1 MQVFQAL
8 ALFGAAALGGALNSV
23 AGGGSFFTVPMLIFT
38 GMPSVRANVTSTVAL
53 WPGSA
58 ASVFA
63 YRNELRAQRH
73 LVPILAGVSLVGGI
87 LGALLLLFTPQTT
100 FDQLFPYLL
109 LLATLLFTF
118 SPQLTR
124 WVRARFGGDRAG
136 GSTVG
141 RSKLSMVLLQ
151 LVISV
156 YGGYFGGGIGIMML
170 AALALMGLQNIHEMN
185 GLKTVLATF
194 INGIAVV
201 IFVLSP
207 YITGA
212 SAVAWPQAI
221 LMLVGAV
228 VGGYGGAA
236 FARRLP
242 SQVVRTFVII
252 VSISLT
258 IYFFVWG

>member
-1 MQVFQAL
+1 MQVFQAV
-8 ALFGAAALGGALNSV
+8 ALFVAAVLGGALNSV

-38 GMPSVRANVTSTVAL
+38 GMPSITANVTSTVAL

-73 LVPILAGVSLVGGI
+73 LAPVLAVVSLVGGV

-100 FDQLFPYLL
+100 FDRLFPWLL
-109 LLATLLFTF
+109 LLATLLFAF

-124 WVRARFGGDRAG
+124 VVRARFGGANDG
-136 GSTVG
+136 TVQ
-141 RSKLSMVLLQ
+141 RSSLGVVLLQ
-151 LVISV
+151 LIIGI

-185 GLKTVLATF
+185 GLKTLLATF
-194 INGIAVV
+194 INGVAIV
-201 IFVLSP
+201 IFVLAP
-207 YITGA
+207 YITG
-212 SAVAWPQAI
+212 SGAVAWPQAL

-228 VGGYGGAA
+228 VGGYSGAA

-242 SQVVRTFVII
+242 AQAVRTFVII
-252 VSISLT
+252 VSVLLT
-258 IYFFVWG
+258 VYFFVRG

>member
-8 ALFGAAALGGALNSV
+8 ALFVAAALGGALNSV

-38 GMPSVRANVTSTVAL
+38 GMPSITANVTSTVAL

-73 LVPILAGVSLVGGI
+73 LVPILAAVSLVGGI

-124 WVRARFGGDRAG
+124 AVRARFGGGDN
-136 GSTVG
+136 GSTAG
-141 RSKLSMVLLQ
+141 RSTLSMVLLQ
-151 LVISV
+151 FIIGI

-221 LMLVGAV
+221 LMLIGAV

-252 VSISLT
+252 VSVSLT

>member
-8 ALFGAAALGGALNSV
+8 ALFVAAALGGALNSV

-38 GMPSVRANVTSTVAL
+38 GMPSITANVTSTVAL
-53 WPGSA
+53 WPGSL
-58 ASVFA
+58 ASVAA
-63 YRNELRAQRH
+63 YRSELRAQRH
-73 LVPILAGVSLVGGI
+73 LVPILATVSLVGGI

-124 WVRARFGGDRAG
+124 WVRARFGGGDA
-136 GSTVG
+136 STAG
-141 RSKLSMVLLQ
+141 RSTLSMVLLQ
-151 LVISV
+151 LVIGV

-212 SAVAWPQAI
+212 SAIAWPQAI
-221 LMLVGAV
+221 LMLIGAV

-242 SQVVRTFVII
+242 SRVVRTFVII
-252 VSISLT
+252 VSVSLT